1 MYFCNLLLISP
12 FIPQELAEVS
22 KFGAFSMSGSLC
34 WLSFNSYYFSAWP
47 IHHLECFLI
56 YCGIMLTAVPW
67 TMWAWNGDTRMCSH
81 WQKHNLFIFWS
92 QQSGTAGIYGRDGC
106 RMLHGAGCR
115 LDFSTSSWNPAG
127 ASCVSQQL
135 LFPLFKIILLMLMT
149 SASSDVGPAKGGN
162 VWTSVCLHSP
172 FGSIPVFGSA
182 SPLESL
188 WALNCWGVSY
198 GWWEGIQMELLGLWQ
213 LWEVCQHFWAG
224 KTVKVKLCLFHTPWR
239 GGAAAGGAAGLGVA
253 PMVQAILLTIKFF
266 FFPNGFSA

>member
-1 MYFCNLLLISP
+1 METPGCAVTDRNIIFSSSEASRVALLG
-12 FIPQELAEVS
+12 FMEGMDA
-22 KFGAFSMSGSLC
+22 GS
-34 WLSFNSYYFSAWP
+34 
-47 IHHLECFLI
+47 I
-56 YCGIMLTAVPW
+56 
-67 TMWAWNGDTRMCSH
+67 
-81 WQKHNLFIFWS
+81 
-92 QQSGTAGIYGRDGC
+92 
-106 RMLHGAGCR
+106 HGAGCR

-162 VWTSVCLHSP
+162 VWTSVCLHFP